1 MKIKRPYL
9 RGSKTHHEWENHIP
23 PGEFPTRKAADFW
36 SVTPREARRRLEMLE
51 ASGVV
56 EVATVEVG
64 GAVVW
69 RRTT

>member
-1 MKIKRPYL
+1 MRRHEPYL
-9 RGSKTHHEWENHIP
+9 RASKAHHEWESIIP
-23 PGEFPTRKAADFW
+23 PGEFPTRKAADLW

-56 EVATVEVG
+56 EVATVEAG

-69 RRTT
+69 RRVA